1 MNATLKNG
9 SSITIRS
16 MREDDGDALG
26 RMREACSERTYQT
39 FHSYPLTY
47 ELGMEVV
54 ANEDILCFIACS
66 SESEAVGYSWIC
78 HKRDMPSLGVCV
90 RDGWQGLG
98 VGRLLTERAIACA
111 RDLKREGVRLTV
123 VKENVIGVTLY
134 KSLGFIVDGGFTDD
148 WGPSYRM
155 TLRFDD

>member
-16 MREDDGDALG
+16 TREDDGDALG
-26 RMREACSERTYQT
+26 RMHEACSERTYQT
-39 FHSYPLTY
+39 FHPYPLTY
-47 ELGMEVV
+47 ESGMEVA
-54 ANEDILCFIACS
+54 ANEDILCFIAFG
-66 SESEAVGYSWIC
+66 SESEAVGYSWIR
-78 HKRDMPSLGVCV
+78 HKRDVPSLGVCV

-134 KSLGFIVDGGFTDD
+134 KSLGFVVDGGFTND
-148 WGPSYRM
+148 WGPSHRM
-155 TLRFDD
+155 TLRFDH